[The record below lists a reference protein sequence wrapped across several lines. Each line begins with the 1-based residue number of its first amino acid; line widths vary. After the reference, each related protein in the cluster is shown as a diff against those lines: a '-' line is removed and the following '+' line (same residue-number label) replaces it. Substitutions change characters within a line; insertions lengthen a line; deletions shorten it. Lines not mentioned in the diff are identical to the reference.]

1 MATYNG
7 EKYII
12 QQLLSIVRQTL
23 IPDEVIIVDDG
34 SSDCTFSLIQEF
46 IEKYKNIEWKL
57 FRNDVNLGW
66 QKNYI
71 NAISKAKGDIIFTC
85 DQDDIWNEQKIELMA
100 YVMCKKIE
108 INLLVSDYQMNNSY
122 FNNIS
127 KYRDCNCL
135 LYTSPSPRD

>member
-66 QKNYI
+66 QK
-71 NAISKAKGDIIFTC
+71 K
-85 DQDDIWNEQKIELMA
+85 
-100 YVMCKKIE
+100 
-108 INLLVSDYQMNNSY
+108 
-122 FNNIS
+122 
-127 KYRDCNCL
+127 
-135 LYTSPSPRD
+135 LY

>member
-71 NAISKAKGDIIFTC
+71 NAISKRPWFLRSS
-85 DQDDIWNEQKIELMA
+85 N
-100 YVMCKKIE
+100 
-108 INLLVSDYQMNNSY
+108 
-122 FNNIS
+122 FN
-127 KYRDCNCL
+127 
-135 LYTSPSPRD
+135 